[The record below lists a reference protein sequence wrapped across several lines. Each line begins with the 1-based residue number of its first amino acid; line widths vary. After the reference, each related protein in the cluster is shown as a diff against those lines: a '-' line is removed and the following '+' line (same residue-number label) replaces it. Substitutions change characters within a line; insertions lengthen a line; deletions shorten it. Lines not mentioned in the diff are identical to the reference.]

1 MLSNR
6 TTRYPDRVVAERSPV
21 DPDGSIAKMLEM
33 IGERKRVLDL
43 GCADGSF
50 AMHLTQ
56 RQCDVVGIDVS
67 PVAVEAARAYCTR
80 AIVADL
86 DGTPLSTLVEPASFD
101 AIVCANVLEHLRYP
115 TRLLE
120 EARAALRPGGFLI
133 ASIPNVAHGAVRLK
147 LLDGS
152 FDYRELGILDDANLR
167 FFTAKTVDELFLCAG
182 YRVESMERTTLPLFE
197 PSALVPPLIPADYKN
212 EVVES
217 VRRDPECETLQF
229 VVKASPLTDDLATRA
244 IAKRYLAVNTEL
256 ANARFGFERLNA
268 ELAAR
273 IDEGTARV
281 EAELSEALAALDAAT
296 RERDAIRRTV
306 IALRGRVA
314 NAERLNAA
322 LVLELHAALDAPRLP
337 TATREE
343 LDRAREDLER
353 ERERYHA
360 LAATFVRHLGS
371 AIDRTRKETSDLA
384 TRIDQIQTGRI
395 WRFKN
400 ALRRMFK
407 RGASV

>member
-6 TTRYPDRVVAERSPV
+6 TQRYPERVAKRPPV
-21 DPDGSIAKMLEM
+21 DPDGSVGKMVEM

-43 GCADGSF
+43 GCGDGSF

-56 RQCDVVGIDVS
+56 RECDVVGIDLS

-86 DGTPLSTLVEPASFD
+86 DGTPLSSLVDGASFD
-101 AIVCANVLEHLRYP
+101 AIVCAGVLEHLRYP

-133 ASIPNVAHGAVRLK
+133 AAIPNVAHGAVRLK

-167 FFTAKTVDELFLCAG
+167 FFTAKTVDELFVCAG
-182 YRVESMERTTLPLFE
+182 YRVESMDRTRLPLFE
-197 PSALVPPLIPADYKN
+197 PSTLVPPLIPTDYKS
-212 EVVES
+212 EIVES
-217 VRRDPECETLQF
+217 IRRDPECETLQF
-229 VVKASPLTDDLATRA
+229 VVKASPLADDLATRA

-256 ANARFGFERLNA
+256 ANARVGYERLNA
-268 ELAAR
+268 ELTSR
-273 IDEGTARV
+273 IDEGTVRL
-281 EAELSEALAALDAAT
+281 EGELGEALTALEAATRELDASRRTASALRDRLVGAERLNVALVSELYAALDAQRVSQAT
-296 RERDAIRRTV
+296 
-306 IALRGRVA
+306 L
-314 NAERLNAA
+314 
-322 LVLELHAALDAPRLP
+322 
-337 TATREE
+337 EE
-343 LDRAREDLER
+343 LEGVREDVER
-353 ERERYHA
+353 ERARYRT
-360 LAATFVRHLGS
+360 LAALFVRHLGA
-371 AIDRTRKETSDLA
+371 AIDRTRTETTDLA

-400 ALRRMFK
+400 ALRRIFK
-407 RGASV
+407 RGAAV